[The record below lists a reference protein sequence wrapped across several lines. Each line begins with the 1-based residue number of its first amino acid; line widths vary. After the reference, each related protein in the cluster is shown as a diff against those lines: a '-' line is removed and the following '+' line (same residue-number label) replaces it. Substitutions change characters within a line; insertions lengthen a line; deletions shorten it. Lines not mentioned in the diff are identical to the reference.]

1 MVVRRIIVGGLLAL
15 GMLLVATT
23 AASAASVTVTPNT
36 ISYDGQP
43 VLKATGLTPNTT
55 YVVQIYD
62 HFGLPI
68 IPGPFVT
75 ATAGAD
81 GTATIPDLAPDQ
93 TDQPGVFTFEVQTQD
108 GKLVARTT
116 ATLTGTNTYY
126 VQHRLLG

>member
-15 GMLLVATT
+15 GVLVMAAP
-23 AASAASVTVTPNT
+23 AASAASVTLTPNT
-36 ISYDGQP
+36 VAYGGQP
-43 VLKATGLTPNTT
+43 VLKATGLKPNTT
-55 YVVQIYD
+55 YVVQVYD

-75 ATAGAD
+75 ITAGAD
-81 GTATIPDLAPDQ
+81 GTATSSELVPDQ

-108 GKLVARTT
+108 GTLVARTT

>member
-1 MVVRRIIVGGLLAL
+1 MFLRRIMFGGLLVL
-15 GMLLVATT
+15 GVLFIAAP
-23 AASAASVTVTPNT
+23 AASAASATLAPDT
-36 ISYDGQP
+36 ISYGGQP
-43 VLKATGLTPNTT
+43 VLKATGLIPNTT

-68 IPGPFVT
+68 IPGPFIT
-75 ATAGAD
+75 ATAGAN
-81 GTATIPDLAPDQ
+81 GTITIPDLAPDQ

-116 ATLTGTNTYY
+116 GTLTGTNTYY